1 MMPFVPLFNCGNYI
15 PQKQGGISNE
25 QREGGTFSHINWK
38 DRLRIEKMLKEKK
51 GKAKIA
57 RTLRVDY
64 TTIMREIKRGLT
76 VQRDTNLVDREV
88 YCAETAERKYRENL
102 RAKGP
107 DIKLG
112 NDHELAQYIEGK
124 IADDGYSP
132 EAALHKIKEDGLT
145 FSVTLS
151 KWTVYKYINDGVFLR
166 VTNKSLPMGG
176 KRKTEYKKVQAARVP
191 KGDSIEDRPEEVAT
205 REEPFHWEMDS
216 VLSAKE
222 GGSKKRFLTMT
233 ERTSRADLMFL
244 MPDGTMASVV
254 AVLDMLE
261 KKLGSFNFRRIFQ
274 TITVDNGSEFQ
285 DWEGMTRTVTG
296 EGDRTH
302 IYYCHP
308 YSAYERGSN
317 ENGNR
322 MIRRRVPKGTDFTGI
337 TEADTLE
344 VQRWVNEYPRGIL
357 GGRCAGRV
365 LMELAQKAGVEGVEL
380 LL

>member
-1 MMPFVPLFNCGNYI
+1 MSSEKGRM
-15 PQKQGGISNE
+15 
-25 QREGGTFSHINWK
+25 FSHLKWK
-38 DRLRIEKMLKEKK
+38 DRLKIEKMLKEKK
-51 GKAKIA
+51 SKSEIA

-64 TTIMREIKRGLT
+64 TTVMREIKRGLT
-76 VQRDTNLVDREV
+76 IQRDTNLVDREV

-191 KGDSIEDRPEEVAT
+191 KGGEHRGQA
-205 REEPFHWEMDS
+205 
-216 VLSAKE
+216 
-222 GGSKKRFLTMT
+222 GGSGDTGRAVSLGNGFCAVRQRGREQEAVPDHDGKNVRG
-233 ERTSRADLMFL
+233 RTSCFL
-244 MPDGTMASVV
+244 IPDGTMASVV
-254 AVLDMLE
+254 AVLDGLE
-261 KKLGSFNFRRIFQ
+261 KKLGSLNFRRIFQ

-365 LMELAQKAGVEGVEL
+365 LLELAQEAGIEGVEL

>member
-1 MMPFVPLFNCGNYI
+1 MSSEKGRM
-15 PQKQGGISNE
+15 
-25 QREGGTFSHINWK
+25 FSHLQWK

-51 GKAKIA
+51 SKTEIA

-64 TTIMREIKRGLT
+64 TTIMQEIKRGLT
-76 VQRDTNLVDREV
+76 VQRDTNLIDREV
-88 YCAETAERKYRENL
+88 YCAETAERKYQENL

-112 NDHELAQYIEGK
+112 NDHKLANYIEGK

-132 EAALHKIKEDGLT
+132 EAALLKIKEDGLT

-166 VTNKSLPMGG
+166 ITNKSLPMGRR
-176 KRKTEYKKVQAARVP
+176 RKTEYKKVQAARVP
-191 KGDSIEDRPEEVAT
+191 KRESIENRPVEVAT
-205 REEPFHWEMDS
+205 REEPFRWEMDS
-216 VLSAKE
+216 VLPAKE
-222 GGSKKRFLTMT
+222 GGSKKRFLTIT

-285 DWEGMTRTVTG
+285 DWEGMTRAVTG
-296 EGDRTH
+296 EGARTH

-308 YSAYERGSN
+308 YSAFERGSN

-322 MIRRRVPKGTDFTGI
+322 MIRRRVPKGTDFTEI
-337 TEADTLE
+337 TEEDTLQ

-365 LMELAQKAGVEGVEL
+365 LLELAQGAGIEGAEL

>member
-1 MMPFVPLFNCGNYI
+1 MSS
-15 PQKQGGISNE
+15 QKG
-25 QREGGTFSHINWK
+25 RMFSHRQWK

-51 GKAKIA
+51 SRTEIA

-88 YCAETAERKYRENL
+88 YCAETAERKYQENL

-112 NDHELAQYIEGK
+112 NDHKLASYIEGK
-124 IADDGYSP
+124 IVDDGYSP

-176 KRKTEYKKVQAARVP
+176 RRKTEHKKVQAARVQ
-191 KGDSIEDRPEEVAT
+191 KGESIEDRPVEVET

-233 ERTSRADLMFL
+233 GGASTFGGYSRRSPLTTAASSRTGRA
-244 MPDGTMASVV
+244 
-254 AVLDMLE
+254 
-261 KKLGSFNFRRIFQ
+261 
-274 TITVDNGSEFQ
+274 
-285 DWEGMTRTVTG
+285 
-296 EGDRTH
+296 
-302 IYYCHP
+302 
-308 YSAYERGSN
+308 
-317 ENGNR
+317 
-322 MIRRRVPKGTDFTGI
+322 
-337 TEADTLE
+337 
-344 VQRWVNEYPRGIL
+344 
-357 GGRCAGRV
+357 
-365 LMELAQKAGVEGVEL
+365 
-380 LL
+380 

>member
-1 MMPFVPLFNCGNYI
+1 MSSEKGRM
-15 PQKQGGISNE
+15 
-25 QREGGTFSHINWK
+25 FSHLQWK

-51 GKAKIA
+51 SKSEIA

-64 TTIMREIKRGLT
+64 TTVMREIKRGLT

-88 YCAETAERKYRENL
+88 YCAETAERKYQENL

-107 DIKLG
+107 DLKIG
-112 NDHELAQYIEGK
+112 NDHELAEYIENK
-124 IADDGYSP
+124 IADEGYSP
-132 EAALHKIKEDGLT
+132 QAALYKIEEDNLS

-151 KWTVYKYINDGVFLR
+151 KWTIYKYIDAGVFLR
-166 VTNKSLPMGG
+166 LTNKSLPMGG
-176 KRKTEYKKVQAARVP
+176 KKKQKHDKVRPARAP
-191 KGDSIEDRPEEVAT
+191 KGDSIEDRPEGIDK

-216 VLSAKE
+216 VVSAKE

-261 KKLGSFNFRRIFQ
+261 KKLGGENFRRIFQ

-285 DWEGMTRTVTG
+285 DWEGMTRAVDG

-322 MIRRRVPKGTDFTGI
+322 MIRRKVPKGTDFTGI
-337 TEADTLE
+337 TEEDTLQ

-365 LMELAQKAGVEGVEL
+365 LLELAQKAGVEGVEL

>member
-1 MMPFVPLFNCGNYI
+1 MSSEKG
-15 PQKQGGISNE
+15 
-25 QREGGTFSHINWK
+25 RTFSQLKWK
-38 DRLRIEKMLKEKK
+38 DRLKIEKMLKEKK
-51 GKAKIA
+51 KKSEIA

-64 TTIMREIKRGLT
+64 TTVMREIKRGLT

-88 YCAETAERKYRENL
+88 YCAETAERKYQENL

-107 DIKLG
+107 DLKIG
-112 NDHELAQYIEGK
+112 NDHELAEYIENK
-124 IADDGYSP
+124 IADEGYSP
-132 EAALHKIKEDGLT
+132 QATLYKIEEDNLS

-151 KWTVYKYINDGVFLR
+151 KWTIYKYIDAGVFLR
-166 VTNKSLPMGG
+166 LTNKSLPMGG
-176 KRKTEYKKVQAARVP
+176 KKKQKHDKVRPARAP
-191 KGDSIEDRPEEVAT
+191 KGDSIEDRPEGIDK

-216 VLSAKE
+216 VVSAKE

-337 TEADTLE
+337 TEEDALQ

-365 LMELAQKAGVEGVEL
+365 LLELAQKAGIEGVEL

>member
-1 MMPFVPLFNCGNYI
+1 MSSEKGRM
-15 PQKQGGISNE
+15 
-25 QREGGTFSHINWK
+25 FSHLQWK

-51 GKAKIA
+51 SKSEIA

-88 YCAETAERKYRENL
+88 YCAETAERKYQENL

-107 DIKLG
+107 DLKIG
-112 NDHELAQYIEGK
+112 NDHELAEYIENK
-124 IADDGYSP
+124 IADEGYSP
-132 EAALHKIKEDGLT
+132 QAALYKIEEDNLS

-151 KWTVYKYINDGVFLR
+151 KWTIYKYIDAGVFLR
-166 VTNKSLPMGG
+166 LINKSLPMGG
-176 KRKTEYKKVQAARVP
+176 KKKQKHDKVRPARAP
-191 KGDSIEDRPEEVAT
+191 KGDSIEDRPEGIDK

-216 VLSAKE
+216 VVSAKE

-261 KKLGSFNFRRIFQ
+261 KKLGGENFRRIFQ

-285 DWEGMTRTVTG
+285 DWEGMTRAVTE
-296 EGDRTH
+296 EGARTH

-308 YSAYERGSN
+308 YSAFERGSN

-322 MIRRRVPKGTDFTGI
+322 MIRRKVPKGTDFTGI
-337 TEADTLE
+337 TEADTLR

-357 GGRCAGRV
+357 DGRCAGRV
-365 LMELAQKAGVEGVEL
+365 LLELAQEAGIEGVEL

>member
-1 MMPFVPLFNCGNYI
+1 MSSEKGRM
-15 PQKQGGISNE
+15 
-25 QREGGTFSHINWK
+25 FSHLQWK

-51 GKAKIA
+51 SKSEIA

-64 TTIMREIKRGLT
+64 TTVMREIKRGLT

-88 YCAETAERKYRENL
+88 YCAETAERKYQENL

-107 DIKLG
+107 DLKIG
-112 NDHELAQYIEGK
+112 NDHELAEYIENK
-124 IADDGYSP
+124 IADEGYSP
-132 EAALHKIKEDGLT
+132 QAALYKIEEDNLS

-151 KWTVYKYINDGVFLR
+151 KWTIYKYIDTGVFLSL
-166 VTNKSLPMGG
+166 TNKSLPMGG
-176 KRKTEYKKVQAARVP
+176 KKKQKHDKVRPARAP
-191 KGDSIEDRPEEVAT
+191 KGDSIEDRPEEIDK

-216 VLSAKE
+216 VVSAKE

-261 KKLGSFNFRRIFQ
+261 KKLGGENFRRIFQ

-285 DWEGMTRTVTG
+285 DWEGMTRAVDG

-322 MIRRRVPKGTDFTGI
+322 MIRRKVPKGTDFTGI
-337 TEADTLE
+337 TEADTLR

-357 GGRCAGRV
+357 DGRCAGRV
-365 LMELAQKAGVEGVEL
+365 LLELAQQAGIEGVEL

>member
-1 MMPFVPLFNCGNYI
+1 
-15 PQKQGGISNE
+15 
-25 QREGGTFSHINWK
+25 
-38 DRLRIEKMLKEKK
+38 
-51 GKAKIA
+51 
-57 RTLRVDY
+57 
-64 TTIMREIKRGLT
+64 
-76 VQRDTNLVDREV
+76 
-88 YCAETAERKYRENL
+88 
-102 RAKGP
+102 
-107 DIKLG
+107 
-112 NDHELAQYIEGK
+112 
-124 IADDGYSP
+124 
-132 EAALHKIKEDGLT
+132 
-145 FSVTLS
+145 
-151 KWTVYKYINDGVFLR
+151 
-166 VTNKSLPMGG
+166 MGG

-254 AVLDMLE
+254 AVLDGLE

-285 DWEGMTRTVTG
+285 DWEGMTRAVEG

-308 YSAYERGSN
+308 YSAFERGSN

-357 GGRCAGRV
+357 GGKCAGRV
-365 LMELAQKAGVEGVEL
+365 LLELAQEAGIEGMEL

>member
-1 MMPFVPLFNCGNYI
+1 MSSEKGRM
-15 PQKQGGISNE
+15 
-25 QREGGTFSHINWK
+25 FSHLQWK

-51 GKAKIA
+51 SKSEIA

-88 YCAETAERKYRENL
+88 YCAETAERKYQENL

-107 DIKLG
+107 DLKIG
-112 NDHELAQYIEGK
+112 NDHELAEYIENK
-124 IADDGYSP
+124 IADEGYSP
-132 EAALHKIKEDGLT
+132 QAALYKIEEDNLS

-151 KWTVYKYINDGVFLR
+151 KWTIYKYIDAGVFLR
-166 VTNKSLPMGG
+166 LTNKSLPMGG
-176 KRKTEYKKVQAARVP
+176 KKKQKHDKVRPARAP
-191 KGDSIEDRPEEVAT
+191 KGDSIEDRPEEIDK

-216 VLSAKE
+216 VASAKE

-285 DWEGMTRTVTG
+285 DWEGMTRAVDG

-322 MIRRRVPKGTDFTGI
+322 MIRRKVPKGTDFTGI
-337 TEADTLE
+337 TEEDTLQ

-365 LMELAQKAGVEGVEL
+365 LLELAQKAGVEGVEL

>member
-1 MMPFVPLFNCGNYI
+1 MSSEKGRM
-15 PQKQGGISNE
+15 
-25 QREGGTFSHINWK
+25 FSHLQWK

-51 GKAKIA
+51 SKSEIA

-64 TTIMREIKRGLT
+64 TTVMREIKRGLT

-88 YCAETAERKYRENL
+88 YCAETAERKYQENL

-107 DIKLG
+107 DLKIG
-112 NDHELAQYIEGK
+112 NDHELAEYIENK
-124 IADDGYSP
+124 IADEGYSP
-132 EAALHKIKEDGLT
+132 QAALYKIEEDNLS

-151 KWTVYKYINDGVFLR
+151 KWTIYKYIDAGVFLR
-166 VTNKSLPMGG
+166 LTNKSLPMGG
-176 KRKTEYKKVQAARVP
+176 KKKQKHDKVRPARAP
-191 KGDSIEDRPEEVAT
+191 KGDSIEDRPEGIDK

-216 VLSAKE
+216 VVSAKE

-261 KKLGSFNFRRIFQ
+261 KKLGGENFRRIFQ

-285 DWEGMTRTVTG
+285 DWEGMTRAVDG

-322 MIRRRVPKGTDFTGI
+322 MIRRRVPKGTDFTEI
-337 TEADTLE
+337 TEDDTLA

-357 GGRCAGRV
+357 GGKCAGRV
-365 LMELAQKAGVEGVEL
+365 LLELAKEAGIDGVEL

>member
-1 MMPFVPLFNCGNYI
+1 MSSEKGRM
-15 PQKQGGISNE
+15 
-25 QREGGTFSHINWK
+25 FSHLKWK
-38 DRLRIEKMLKEKK
+38 DRLKIEKMLKEKK
-51 GKAKIA
+51 SKSEIA

-64 TTIMREIKRGLT
+64 TTVMREIKRGLT
-76 VQRDTNLVDREV
+76 IQRDTNLVDREV

-176 KRKTEYKKVQAARVP
+176 RRKTEYKKVQPARAP
-191 KGDSIEDRPEEVAT
+191 KGDSIEDRPKEIEK

-233 ERTSRADLMFL
+233 ERKSRADLMFL
-244 MPDGTMASVV
+244 LPDGTMASVV

-261 KKLGSFNFRRIFQ
+261 KKLGVESFRQIFQ

-285 DWEGMTRTVTG
+285 DWEGMTRAVTG

-322 MIRRRVPKGTDFTGI
+322 MIRRKVPKGTDFTGI
-337 TEADTLE
+337 TEADTLR

-357 GGRCAGRV
+357 DGRCAGRV
-365 LMELAQKAGVEGVEL
+365 LLELAQEAGIEGVEL